1 MKRRVFSFANHDRR
15 VPHERHQPR
24 TQTRETVH
32 RRFPM
37 ARGGAGLPRF
47 ALLALS
53 LCAWCLVPST
63 ATSGDVAPSLCACQ
77 RENEYAAC
85 IAEVAAACA
94 SWGEHAASQ
103 PMCLDY
109 VANGNAL
116 EQHAVL
122 NPATFMAVIKASAAF
137 CKHPYLFSVAE
148 MSSFLGATGFG
159 DAKSAFEAGRVTGA
173 HMTRLTLDQLVHS
186 LDMPLGRAMDFKEGQ
201 ESFLK
206 PGALVN
212 VDAMRGRDKQTA
224 QMAFNVKAVSKIDE
238 VDFSFEAEIDIL
250 MHWSDSNVWAD
261 CNAGGDQIDQG
272 TCKYVWR
279 PRLLFLN
286 ARELEYD
293 ASSMYLWADVRAKAV
308 TFQVAARGVFSAPM
322 SFVKFPADE
331 QRLPIT
337 VTIADDEGG
346 EYAYADFFWRPV
358 SARLDARVADPKDGK
373 DIISGWTL
381 AGATAFEH
389 PTIALDWSTLA
400 GESGPMRAYID
411 DMMAYYERT
420 MNLTMDVDAAS
431 TTSAVTC
438 EVIVRRTTVFYMI
451 NYILVV
457 VLLTSLSWVV
467 FIMPRD
473 DLAGRA
479 GMSLTL
485 LLALNVFQLILSEL
499 MPKTA
504 YLTPMHE
511 FVIVSTFFT
520 VFAAFESVVV
530 RELQTRGEKM
540 DESGGEEE
548 PEPDGRAGDRK
559 PAHSARGDVALELS
573 GEVEETRGDAGGERR
588 KLGAKL
594 LGAAKV
600 IDRASLVGFPVV
612 YAAYTA
618 YVFGPTR
625 GG

>member
-1 MKRRVFSFANHDRR
+1 
-15 VPHERHQPR
+15 
-24 TQTRETVH
+24 
-32 RRFPM
+32 M

-47 ALLALS
+47 ALLLLS
-53 LCAWCLVPST
+53 AAWWSCLVPST
-63 ATSGDVAPSLCACQ
+63 ATSRLCACQ

-85 IAEVAAACA
+85 VAEVAAACA

-116 EQHAVL
+116 EQNAEFS
-122 NPATFMAVIKASAAF
+122 PDTFMAVIKASASF
-137 CKHPYLFSVAE
+137 CKHPYLFDVAE

-159 DAKSAFEAGRVTGA
+159 DAKSAFEASRITGA
-173 HMTRLTLDQLVHS
+173 HMTRLTLDQLVDS
-186 LDMPLGRAMDFKEGQ
+186 LDFPLGLAMDFTQGK
-201 ESFLK
+201 ESFLA

-212 VDAMRGRDKQTA
+212 VDKMRGRDVQTA
-224 QMAFNVKAVSKIDE
+224 QMAINVKAVSSIDE
-238 VDFSFEAEIDIL
+238 VDFSFAAELDIL
-250 MHWSDSNVWAD
+250 MHWSDANVWAD
-261 CNAGGDQIDQG
+261 CNAGGDLIHRG
-272 TCKYVWR
+272 TCAYVWR
-279 PRLLFLN
+279 PRLQFLN

-293 ASSMYLWADVRAKAV
+293 ASSQYLWADVRAKAV
-308 TFQVAARGVFSAPM
+308 TFQVAVRGVFSAPM

-337 VTIADDEGG
+337 VTVVADDDGG
-346 EYAYADFFWRPV
+346 AYSYADFAWRPV
-358 SARLDARVADPKDGK
+358 SARLDARVADPQEGK

-381 AGATAFEH
+381 AGATASEH
-389 PTIALDWSTLA
+389 STIALDWNTLA
-400 GESGPMRAYID
+400 GASGPMREYMDGLVAHYS
-411 DMMAYYERT
+411 RT
-420 MNLTMDVDAAS
+420 MNVTMDLDAAS

-438 EVIVRRTTVFYMI
+438 EIVVRRTTVFYMI

-457 VLLTSLSWVV
+457 ILLTSLSWLV
-467 FIMPRD
+467 FLMPRD

-479 GMSLTL
+479 SMSLTL

-540 DESGGEEE
+540 EGA
-548 PEPDGRAGDRK
+548 AGDQSEADPGAQSVDSK
-559 PAHSARGDVALELS
+559 PARWARGDVAPELS
-573 GEVEETRGDAGGERR
+573 GEGEAYGQRVAGKARR
-588 KLGAKL
+588 ALGSKL
-594 LGAAKV
+594 LAAAKV
-600 IDRASLVGFPVV
+600 VDRASLVGFPVV

>member
-1 MKRRVFSFANHDRR
+1 
-15 VPHERHQPR
+15 
-24 TQTRETVH
+24 
-32 RRFPM
+32 M

-47 ALLALS
+47 ALLLLS
-53 LCAWCLVPST
+53 AAWWSCLVPST
-63 ATSGDVAPSLCACQ
+63 ATSRLCACQ

-85 IAEVAAACA
+85 VAEVAAACA

-116 EQHAVL
+116 EQNAEFS
-122 NPATFMAVIKASAAF
+122 PDTFMAVIKASASF
-137 CKHPYLFSVAE
+137 CKHPYLFDVAE

-159 DAKSAFEAGRVTGA
+159 DAKSAFELGQITGA

-186 LDMPLGRAMDFKEGQ
+186 LNMPLGRAMDFKEIQ
-201 ESFLK
+201 ESFLE

-212 VDAMRGRDKQTA
+212 VDAMRGRDSQHA
-224 QMAFNVKAVSKIDE
+224 QMSFNVKAVSEIDE
-238 VDFSFEAEIDIL
+238 VDFTFEAEIDIL

-261 CNAGGDQIDQG
+261 CNAGGDAIDQG
-272 TCKYVWR
+272 TCAYVWR
-279 PRLLFLN
+279 PSLLFLN

-293 ASSMYLWADVRAKAV
+293 ASSRFLWADVNKKAV

-337 VTIADDEGG
+337 VTIADDEGR
-346 EYAYADFFWRPV
+346 EYAYANFIWRPV
-358 SARLDARVADPKDGK
+358 SARLDARVADPEEGK

-381 AGATAFEH
+381 ASATAFEH
-389 PTIALDWSTLA
+389 PTIALDWNTLA
-400 GESGPMRAYID
+400 GDSGPMRLYMDELMALYD
-411 DMMAYYERT
+411 VDM
-420 MNLTMDVDAAS
+420 DAAS

-438 EVIVRRTTVFYMI
+438 EIVVRRTTVFYMI

-457 VLLTSLSWVV
+457 ALLTSLSWVV
-467 FIMPRD
+467 FMMPRD
-473 DLAGRA
+473 DLAGRS
-479 GMSLTL
+479 GLSVSLL
-485 LLALNVFQLILSEL
+485 IALNVFQLILSEL

-540 DESGGEEE
+540 EGAAGESEAD
-548 PEPDGRAGDRK
+548 PD
-559 PAHSARGDVALELS
+559 ARGDVAPELS
-573 GEVEETRGDAGGERR
+573 GEGEAYGQRVAGKARR
-588 KLGAKL
+588 ALGSKL
-594 LGAAKV
+594 LAAAKV
-600 IDRASLVGFPVV
+600 VDRASLVGFPVV